1 MELKNT
7 IALRPAL
14 LLAAV
19 LLGACGD
26 DGDSDST
33 SEEGQA
39 GHEGHEDA
47 GEVESDPD
55 AGPPPARYVFATQVF
70 TGETAITQIVASD
83 SASPGKLSLSDS
95 LAVPGRA
102 IVAASGE
109 DNYVFVGSGD
119 SPVLKRYELSE
130 DDELVEGPSV
140 SFQGKGVGGIG
151 EYQTQFQFISETKAY
166 YFDAKSAQA
175 VVWNPKTM
183 RVTSSIDLSELSSPN
198 HIIAFASTPARRGS
212 QVVMPVG
219 FRSLNNAQI
228 IKKAAVVLIDSDDDS
243 VEIARDDRCGYVRDA
258 VALADGTIYAA
269 TEAYGAAV
277 HRLNSANAEPPCLLR
292 IPAGEQSF
300 DVNFH
305 VDLNELV
312 GGKTVGSLAV
322 TPAGE
327 TYVKVLDEKLTNIMP
342 MTSPRALASAA
353 AWTWSQIT
361 LGDQPKLKA
370 VPALPPTAGSIIWFK
385 AEDTLLVAEFV
396 NMSESSKLRNLSDG
410 SGDVVVESPGLLF
423 SVAQVR

>member
-1 MELKNT
+1 MELKEK
-7 IALRPAL
+7 IALRPLAL
-14 LLAAV
+14 LFTAV

-26 DGDSDST
+26 DGDKDSS
-33 SEEGQA
+33 SEE
-39 GHEGHEDA
+39 EGHEHDDA
-47 GEVESDPD
+47 GESHEDAD
-55 AGPPPARYVFATQVF
+55 AGPTPARYVFATQVF
-70 TGETAITQIVASD
+70 TGDTAVTQIVASD
-83 SASPGKLSLSDS
+83 TATPGKLSLSDS

-130 DDELVEGPSV
+130 DGELDEGPSV
-140 SFQGKGVGGIG
+140 SFQGKGVAGIG
-151 EYQTQFQFISETKAY
+151 EYQTQFQFISKTKAY

-175 VVWNPKTM
+175 VVWNPETM
-183 RVTSSIDLSELSSPN
+183 RVTSSIDLSELASPN

-228 IKKAAVVLIDSDDDS
+228 IKEAAIVLIDGDDDS
-243 VEIARDDRCGYVRDA
+243 VTIARDDRCGYVRDA
-258 VALADGTIYAA
+258 VALSDGTIYAA
-269 TEAYGAAV
+269 TEAYGSAV

-292 IPAGEQSF
+292 IPAGKKSF
-300 DVNFH
+300 DPNFH
-305 VDLNELV
+305 VALNELAD
-312 GGKTVGSLAV
+312 GKTAGSLAV
-322 TPAGE
+322 LPSGE

-342 MTSPRALASAA
+342 MTSPRALASAP

-361 LGDQPKLKA
+361 LGDSPKLKA

-396 NMSESSKLRNLSDG
+396 NMSESTKLRNVSDG
-410 SGDVVVESPGLLF
+410 AGDVVVESQGLLF
-423 SVAQVR
+423 SLAQLR